1 MCHCIGLK
9 KFLAKIVF
17 IVLLQNISLC
27 FCLLRYDPVKF
38 ELNIMIVS
46 HFISLAHYGFLVM
59 VIPFK
64 YLIHHHKFAYPGV
77 KSDLAQSSR

>member
-1 MCHCIGLK
+1 
-9 KFLAKIVF
+9 
-17 IVLLQNISLC
+17 
-27 FCLLRYDPVKF
+27 
-38 ELNIMIVS
+38 MIVS

-64 YLIHHHKFAYPGV
+64 YLIHHKFAYPGV